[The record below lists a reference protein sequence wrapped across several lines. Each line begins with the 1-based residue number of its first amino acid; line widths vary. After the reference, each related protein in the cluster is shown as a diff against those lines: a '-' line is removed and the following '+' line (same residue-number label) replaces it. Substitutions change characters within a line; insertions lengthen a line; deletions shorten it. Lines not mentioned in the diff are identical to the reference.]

1 MEGIACEDLEKV
13 VLKDFLD
20 KNWRVHNI
28 YARRRNEDGCE
39 SMNLTL
45 RYYEP
50 QNKGEASLHI
60 QWFDGHITMYRINSS
75 IPNPN
80 SDNWRNRMLRG
91 ELKRQAKLSNS
102 LLLKREQMNAD
113 YSNFIHANGRPAK
126 SFSKIEYNRPS
137 GKSRKHK
144 NMTLREFMRHMV
156 QYPDHKKVDKQR
168 YRNNARRV

>member
-1 MEGIACEDLEKV
+1 MEGITCEDLEKV

-45 RYYEP
+45 HYYEP

-60 QWFDGHITMYRINSS
+60 QWFDGHITMYRISHS
-75 IPNPN
+75 IPNPDGN
-80 SDNWRNRMLRG
+80 NWRTRLDRG
-91 ELKRQAKLSNS
+91 EFMHQAKLSET
-102 LLLKREQMNAD
+102 LLAKRNRMRDEFAEFVNKWARL
-113 YSNFIHANGRPAK
+113 GPE
-126 SFSKIEYNRPS
+126 FSEVKLERPS
-137 GKSRKHK
+137 GKARKHK
-144 NMTLREFMRHMV
+144 HMTLQEFMRHMAK
-156 QYPDHKKVDKQR
+156 YPDHKKVDKQR